1 MRGHVRARAV
11 ALVLALLAWAGP
23 AQPAQSTGH
32 VVERVVDGDTVWV
45 SGLGPVRLIGVDTPE
60 VVDPRRP
67 VQRYGKE
74 ASAFTRRLLLRQPV
88 RVEFDHQR
96 TDKYRRTLA
105 YLYLLNGTLAN
116 LEIVRQGYGHAYLDF
131 PFRYMD
137 AFRAA
142 EREAREAGRGLWADA
157 NASPSAPPATA
168 RRSRAPAGTG
178 ASSATSATGN
188 PTVQVWVNFRSRVY
202 HCPGTRY
209 YGRTK
214 SGGYMPQAE
223 AQRDGH
229 RAAGGRVCG

>member
-1 MRGHVRARAV
+1 MLHRRVALIALTAVMLAV
-11 ALVLALLAWAGP
+11 APGLA
-23 AQPAQSTGH
+23 QRSSEH
-32 VVERVVDGDTVWV
+32 VVQRVVDGDTVWV

-67 VQRYGKE
+67 VQRFGKE
-74 ASAFTRRLLLRQPV
+74 ASAFTRQLLLRQPV
-88 RVEFDHQR
+88 RVEFDQQR
-96 TDKYRRTLA
+96 TDKYDRTLA
-105 YLYLLNGTLAN
+105 YLYLLDGTLAN
-116 LEIVRQGYGHAYLDF
+116 LEIVRQGYGHAYLSY

-157 NASPSAPPATA
+157 SALPEPGRVTAPSDAQ
-168 RRSRAPAGTG
+168 G
-178 ASSATSATGN
+178 
-188 PTVQVWVNFRSRVY
+188 VQVWVNFSSRVY

-214 SGGYMPQAE
+214 AGAYMTQAD

-229 RAAGGRVCG
+229 RAANGRECR